1 MGNALCTM
9 VTAMR
14 RERNIPPSYP
24 VRTRSA
30 SEVKEYKKFALV
42 AKHIAEHQSPA
53 KENGDMCVI
62 CLEEILEKQY
72 TIKLPCNHLYHSDC
86 LYRWL
91 CKKPV
96 CPLCSAPVKFDL
108 NVGA

>member
-14 RERNIPPSYP
+14 RERNETSSYP

-30 SEVKEYKKFALV
+30 SEVKEYKKFTLV
-42 AKHIAEHQSPA
+42 AKHIAEHQYPA
-53 KENGDMCVI
+53 KENGEMCVI
-62 CLEEILEKQY
+62 CLEDILEKQY
-72 TIKLPCNHLYHSDC
+72 TIKLSCNHLYHSDC